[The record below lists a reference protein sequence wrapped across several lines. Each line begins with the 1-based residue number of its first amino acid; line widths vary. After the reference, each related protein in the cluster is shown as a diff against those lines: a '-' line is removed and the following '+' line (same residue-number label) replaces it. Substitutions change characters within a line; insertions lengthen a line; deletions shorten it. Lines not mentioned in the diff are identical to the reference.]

1 MRRKDREIIER
12 QEIFNILLRC
22 DTVRIG
28 MTGPY
33 IVPVSFGAD
42 MADGKITIYFHC
54 AREGQKIHMLKA
66 DNHVCIEADCF
77 IGTEPTDHGITTRY
91 ESVIGRGTCEF
102 LQNDSEIIYGLKTI
116 TDHYGYPDYD
126 LSHCRGLEHVLVGKI
141 VLDEITG
148 KRNLPVDQQSTRR
161 EQLISNVLREPDKG
175 DAHEKSG
182 QNRTM
187 D

>member
-1 MRRKDREIIER
+1 MRRKDREISDW
-12 QEIFNILLRC
+12 QEIFNILLSC

-42 MADGKITIYFHC
+42 MAEGKIVIYFHC
-54 AREGQKIHMLKA
+54 AVEGQKIDLLKA
-66 DNHVCIEADCF
+66 DNHVCIEADRF
-77 IGTEPTDHGITTRY
+77 IRTEPTDHGITTRY

-102 LQNDSEIIYGLKTI
+102 LQDGNEIIYGLKII

-126 LSHCRGLEHVLVGKI
+126 LSHCRALEHVVVGKI

-148 KRNLPVDQQSTRR
+148 KRNLPVDQHSIR
-161 EQLISNVLREPDKG
+161 K
-175 DAHEKSG
+175 K
-182 QNRTM
+182 
-187 D
+187 

>member
-1 MRRKDREIIER
+1 MRRKDREISDW
-12 QEIFNILLRC
+12 QEIFNILLSC

-42 MADGKITIYFHC
+42 MAEGKIVIYFHC
-54 AREGQKIHMLKA
+54 AVEGQKIDLLKA
-66 DNHVCIEADCF
+66 DNHVCIEADRF
-77 IGTEPTDHGITTRY
+77 IRTEPTDHGITTRY

-102 LQNDSEIIYGLKTI
+102 LQDGNEIIYGLKTI

-126 LSHCRGLEHVLVGKI
+126 LSHCRALEHVVVGKI

-148 KRNLPVDQQSTRR
+148 KRNLPVDQHSIR
-161 EQLISNVLREPDKG
+161 K
-175 DAHEKSG
+175 K
-182 QNRTM
+182 
-187 D
+187 

>member
-1 MRRKDREIIER
+1 MRRKDREISDW
-12 QEIFNILLRC
+12 QEIFNILLSC

-42 MADGKITIYFHC
+42 MADGKIVIYFHC
-54 AREGQKIHMLKA
+54 AVEGQKIDLLKA
-66 DNHVCIEADCF
+66 DNHVCIEADRF
-77 IGTEPTDHGITTRY
+77 IRTEPTDHGITTRY

-102 LQNDSEIIYGLKTI
+102 LQDGNEIIYGLKTI

-126 LSHCRGLEHVLVGKI
+126 LSHCRALEHVVVGKI

-148 KRNLPVDQQSTRR
+148 KRNLPVDQHSIR
-161 EQLISNVLREPDKG
+161 K
-175 DAHEKSG
+175 K
-182 QNRTM
+182 
-187 D
+187 

>member
-1 MRRKDREIIER
+1 MRRKDREISDR

-42 MADGKITIYFHC
+42 IADGKIAMYFHC
-54 AREGQKIHMLKA
+54 GREGQKIDLLKA
-66 DNHVCIEADCF
+66 DNHVCIEADRF
-77 IGTEPTDHGITTRY
+77 IRIETTDHGITTRY

-102 LQNDSEIIYGLKTI
+102 LQDESEIIYGLKTI

-126 LSHCRGLEHVLVGKI
+126 LSRCRGLEHVSVGKI
-141 VLDEITG
+141 VLSEITG
-148 KRNLPVDQQSTRR
+148 KKNLPVDQQSTRK
-161 EQLISNVLREPDKG
+161 E
-175 DAHEKSG
+175 
-182 QNRTM
+182 
-187 D
+187 